1 MFNRI
6 IIPRE
11 VLLIELDRR
20 CSFPDCQARSF
31 IPLTKQEAKS
41 YRDLVSSKS
50 LLLSPSFSYLPNER
64 TAINIE
70 MIFSNGIAYDPKTLI
85 DKVRGQVGWR

>member
-1 MFNRI
+1 MSNHI

-41 YRDLVSSKS
+41 YRGFTCEPCNRWNDDRLTKKDISDWWDEIKQY
-50 LLLSPSFSYLPNER
+50 LSPGR
-64 TAINIE
+64 
-70 MIFSNGIAYDPKTLI
+70 
-85 DKVRGQVGWR
+85 

>member
-1 MFNRI
+1 MSNHI

-41 YRDLVSSKS
+41 YRGYTCETCSRWNEDRLTRKDISDWWDELKQH
-50 LLLSPSFSYLPNER
+50 LP
-64 TAINIE
+64 
-70 MIFSNGIAYDPKTLI
+70 PVL
-85 DKVRGQVGWR
+85 